1 MAIKAITTDSFRD
14 DVLKTRKPVLV
25 KFWAPWCGYCR
36 ALAPALE
43 SIEKQY
49 ENLLSVGRINFDT
62 ETAVARRYNIH
73 KLPTLLLFINGAVAG
88 FLIDPSSEKEIDAF
102 LKKMLRLNVEVC
114 MANMYD
120 IVIIGGGPGGYSAA
134 LYAARAGLHVAVIE
148 KRAIGGQA
156 IRSENI
162 ENYPGFDAGI
172 DGLSLSEKMQR
183 GAERFGAEMVT
194 DEVRRVHLM
203 QPVKVI
209 EAAKQT
215 YQAPTVILATGA
227 PPRKLGVEGEEEM
240 LGRGVHY
247 YAACRSMMYRRKTV
261 AVIGEGEQAAEAA
274 MLLSRI
280 AKRVCLVHRGD
291 HMEISPAYAGK
302 LKMMRNIERYA
313 GSEIQAFLHANW
325 VSCIRIREQRGGEL
339 WNLPC
344 DGAFICLGGV
354 PETNLLHGQIAL
366 DKQGYILA
374 NETTI
379 INLPGVF
386 AAGDVRTKLLRG
398 ILTAAADGA
407 AAAQQAE
414 RYIVENI

>member
-1 MAIKAITTDSFRD
+1 
-14 DVLKTRKPVLV
+14 
-25 KFWAPWCGYCR
+25 
-36 ALAPALE
+36 
-43 SIEKQY
+43 
-49 ENLLSVGRINFDT
+49 
-62 ETAVARRYNIH
+62 
-73 KLPTLLLFINGAVAG
+73 
-88 FLIDPSSEKEIDAF
+88 
-102 LKKMLRLNVEVC
+102 

-120 IVIIGGGPGGYSAA
+120 IVIIGGGPGGYSAG
-134 LYAARAGLHVAVIE
+134 LYAARAGLHVAVLE
-148 KRAIGGQA
+148 KQAIGGQA
-156 IRSENI
+156 IWSENI

-183 GAERFGAEMVT
+183 GAERVGAEMVT
-194 DEVRRVHLM
+194 DEVRCVHLM
-203 QPVKVI
+203 QPVKAI

-215 YQAPTVILATGA
+215 YQAPAVILATGA
-227 PPRKLGVEGEEEM
+227 PPRKLSVEGEEEM

-313 GSEIQAFLHANW
+313 GSEVRAFLHANW

-344 DGAFICLGGV
+344 DGAFVCLGGI
-354 PETNLLHGQIAL
+354 PETGLFQGQVAL
-366 DKQGYILA
+366 DERGYILA
-374 NETTI
+374 NETTAT
-379 INLPGVF
+379 NLPGVF

-398 ILTAAADGA
+398 ILAAAADGA

>member
-1 MAIKAITTDSFRD
+1 
-14 DVLKTRKPVLV
+14 
-25 KFWAPWCGYCR
+25 
-36 ALAPALE
+36 
-43 SIEKQY
+43 
-49 ENLLSVGRINFDT
+49 
-62 ETAVARRYNIH
+62 
-73 KLPTLLLFINGAVAG
+73 
-88 FLIDPSSEKEIDAF
+88 
-102 LKKMLRLNVEVC
+102 

-280 AKRVCLVHRGD
+280 AKRVCLVHRGEK
-291 HMEISPAYAGK
+291 MTIGQAYASK
-302 LKMMRNIERYA
+302 LKMMRNVERYP
-313 GSEIQAFLHANW
+313 GSEVLAFLHANW
-325 VSCIRIREQRGGEL
+325 VSSICLREQRGGDV
-339 WNLPC
+339 WDMPC
-344 DGAFICLGGV
+344 DGAFVCLGGV
-354 PETNLLHGQIAL
+354 NAHKGLRETLLSLGVTEVMEAMDMDQFTNPQVRQAIGTLRREVQSIPGIRYYQCTWNPRFKGVDDYLL
-366 DKQGYILA
+366 DWTKR
-374 NETTI
+374 
-379 INLPGVF
+379 
-386 AAGDVRTKLLRG
+386 RT
-398 ILTAAADGA
+398 A
-407 AAAQQAE
+407 
-414 RYIVENI
+414 

>member
-1 MAIKAITTDSFRD
+1 
-14 DVLKTRKPVLV
+14 
-25 KFWAPWCGYCR
+25 
-36 ALAPALE
+36 
-43 SIEKQY
+43 
-49 ENLLSVGRINFDT
+49 
-62 ETAVARRYNIH
+62 
-73 KLPTLLLFINGAVAG
+73 
-88 FLIDPSSEKEIDAF
+88 
-102 LKKMLRLNVEVC
+102 

-172 DGLSLSEKMQR
+172 DGLRLSEKMQR

-194 DEVRRVHLM
+194 DEVRRVQLM
-203 QPVKVI
+203 QMVKVI

-302 LKMMRNIERYA
+302 LKMMRNIER
-313 GSEIQAFLHANW
+313 
-325 VSCIRIREQRGGEL
+325 
-339 WNLPC
+339 
-344 DGAFICLGGV
+344 
-354 PETNLLHGQIAL
+354 
-366 DKQGYILA
+366 
-374 NETTI
+374 
-379 INLPGVF
+379 
-386 AAGDVRTKLLRG
+386 
-398 ILTAAADGA
+398 
-407 AAAQQAE
+407 
-414 RYIVENI
+414 

>member
-1 MAIKAITTDSFRD
+1 
-14 DVLKTRKPVLV
+14 
-25 KFWAPWCGYCR
+25 
-36 ALAPALE
+36 
-43 SIEKQY
+43 
-49 ENLLSVGRINFDT
+49 
-62 ETAVARRYNIH
+62 
-73 KLPTLLLFINGAVAG
+73 
-88 FLIDPSSEKEIDAF
+88 
-102 LKKMLRLNVEVC
+102 

-120 IVIIGGGPGGYSAA
+120 IVIIGGGPGGYSAG
-134 LYAARAGLHVAVIE
+134 LYAARAGLHVAVLE
-148 KRAIGGQA
+148 KQAIGGQA
-156 IRSENI
+156 MWSENI

-194 DEVRRVHLM
+194 DEVRSVHLM

-215 YQAPTVILATGA
+215 YHAPTVILATGA
-227 PPRKLGVEGEEEM
+227 PPKKLGVEGEEEM

-261 AVIGEGEQAAEAA
+261 AVIGDGEQAAEAA

-280 AKRVCLVHRGD
+280 AKRVCLVHGGE

-313 GSEIQAFLHANW
+313 GSEVRAFLHANW
-325 VSCIRIREQRGGEL
+325 VTCIRIREQRSSEL

-379 INLPGVF
+379 TNLPGVF

>member
-1 MAIKAITTDSFRD
+1 
-14 DVLKTRKPVLV
+14 
-25 KFWAPWCGYCR
+25 
-36 ALAPALE
+36 
-43 SIEKQY
+43 
-49 ENLLSVGRINFDT
+49 
-62 ETAVARRYNIH
+62 
-73 KLPTLLLFINGAVAG
+73 
-88 FLIDPSSEKEIDAF
+88 
-102 LKKMLRLNVEVC
+102 

-183 GAERFGAEMVT
+183 GAERFGAEMVM

-261 AVIGEGEQAAEAA
+261 AVIGDGEQAAEAA

-280 AKRVCLVHRGD
+280 AKRVCLVHRG
-291 HMEISPAYAGK
+291 EIMTIGQAYASK
-302 LKMMRNIERYA
+302 LKMMRNVERYA
-313 GSEIQAFLHANW
+313 GSEVLAFLHANW
-325 VSCIRIREQRGGEL
+325 VSSICLREQRGGDV
-339 WNLPC
+339 WDMPC
-344 DGAFICLGGV
+344 DGAFVCLGGV
-354 PETNLLHGQIAL
+354 PETGLFRGQVTL
-366 DKQGYILA
+366 DAEGYIPA
-374 NETTI
+374 DETTVT
-379 INLPGVF
+379 NLPGVF
-386 AAGDVRTKLLRG
+386 AAGDVRTKQLRG

-414 RYIVENI
+414 RYIVEQI

>member
-14 DVLKTRKPVLV
+14 DVLKTRKPVLI

-49 ENLLSVGRINFDT
+49 ESLISVGRVNFDT
-62 ETAVARRYNIH
+62 ETALVRRYNIH
-73 KLPTLLLFINGAVAG
+73 ALPTLLLFINGAVAG
-88 FLIDPSSEKEIDAF
+88 FLIDPSSETEI
-102 LKKMLRLNVEVC
+102 
-114 MANMYD
+114 D
-120 IVIIGGGPGGYSAA
+120 IVIVGGGPGGYSAA
-134 LYAARAGLHVAVIE
+134 LYAARAGLHAVVLE
-148 KRAIGGQA
+148 KQRIGGQA
-156 IRSENI
+156 VHSENI

-194 DEVRRVHLM
+194 DEVCRVRLM
-203 QPVKVI
+203 QPVKII
-209 EAAKQT
+209 EGAKQT
-215 YQAPTVILATGA
+215 YRAPAVILATGA
-227 PPRKLGVEGEEEM
+227 PPKKLGVQGEEEM

-247 YAACRSMMYRRKTV
+247 YAACRSVMYKRKTV
-261 AVIGEGEQAAEAA
+261 AVIGDGEQAAEAA

-280 AKRVCLVHRGD
+280 AKRVCLVHRGIR
-291 HMEISPAYAGK
+291 MQINPAYMNK
-302 LKMMRNIERYA
+302 LKMMGNIERYA
-313 GSEIQAFLHANW
+313 GSRILAFLHANW
-325 VSCIRIREQRGGEL
+325 VSSIRIQEERDGEI

-354 PETNLLHGQIAL
+354 PETGLFRGQVAL
-366 DKQGYILA
+366 DEQGYILA

-379 INLPGVF
+379 TNLTGVF

-407 AAAQQAE
+407 VAAQQAE

>member
-1 MAIKAITTDSFRD
+1 
-14 DVLKTRKPVLV
+14 
-25 KFWAPWCGYCR
+25 
-36 ALAPALE
+36 
-43 SIEKQY
+43 
-49 ENLLSVGRINFDT
+49 
-62 ETAVARRYNIH
+62 
-73 KLPTLLLFINGAVAG
+73 
-88 FLIDPSSEKEIDAF
+88 
-102 LKKMLRLNVEVC
+102 

-120 IVIIGGGPGGYSAA
+120 IVIIGGGPGGYSAGLCA
-134 LYAARAGLHVAVIE
+134 VRAGLHVAVLE
-148 KRAIGGQA
+148 KQAIGGQA
-156 IRSENI
+156 IWSENI

-194 DEVRRVHLM
+194 DEVRRVQLM

-215 YQAPTVILATGA
+215 YQAPAVILATGA

-313 GSEIQAFLHANW
+313 GSEVRAFLHANW

-344 DGAFICLGGV
+344 DGAFVCLGGI
-354 PETNLLHGQIAL
+354 PETGLFRGQVTMDAE
-366 DKQGYILA
+366 GYIPA
-374 NETTI
+374 DETTVT
-379 INLPGVF
+379 NLPGVF
-386 AAGDVRTKLLRG
+386 AAGDVRTKQLRG

-414 RYIVENI
+414 RYIVEQI

>member
-1 MAIKAITTDSFRD
+1 
-14 DVLKTRKPVLV
+14 
-25 KFWAPWCGYCR
+25 
-36 ALAPALE
+36 
-43 SIEKQY
+43 
-49 ENLLSVGRINFDT
+49 
-62 ETAVARRYNIH
+62 
-73 KLPTLLLFINGAVAG
+73 
-88 FLIDPSSEKEIDAF
+88 
-102 LKKMLRLNVEVC
+102 

-172 DGLSLSEKMQR
+172 DGLRLSEKMQR

-194 DEVRRVHLM
+194 DEVRRVQLM

-215 YQAPTVILATGA
+215 YQAPAVILATGA
-227 PPRKLGVEGEEEM
+227 PPKKLGVEGEEEM

-302 LKMMRNIERYA
+302 LKMMRNIGRYA
-313 GSEIQAFLHANW
+313 GSEVRAFLHANW

-344 DGAFICLGGV
+344 DGAFVCLGGI
-354 PETNLLHGQIAL
+354 PETGLFQGQVAL
-366 DKQGYILA
+366 DERGYILA
-374 NETTI
+374 NETTAT
-379 INLPGVF
+379 NLPGVF

-398 ILTAAADGA
+398 ILAAAADGA

>member
-1 MAIKAITTDSFRD
+1 
-14 DVLKTRKPVLV
+14 
-25 KFWAPWCGYCR
+25 
-36 ALAPALE
+36 
-43 SIEKQY
+43 
-49 ENLLSVGRINFDT
+49 
-62 ETAVARRYNIH
+62 
-73 KLPTLLLFINGAVAG
+73 
-88 FLIDPSSEKEIDAF
+88 
-102 LKKMLRLNVEVC
+102 

-120 IVIIGGGPGGYSAA
+120 IVIIGGGPGGYSAG
-134 LYAARAGLHVAVIE
+134 LYAARAGLHVAVLE
-148 KRAIGGQA
+148 KQAIGGQA
-156 IRSENI
+156 IWSENI

-183 GAERFGAEMVT
+183 GAERFGAELVT
-194 DEVRRVHLM
+194 EEVRRVELT
-203 QPVKVI
+203 QPVKTV
-209 EAAKQT
+209 EGAKQI
-215 YQAPTVILATGA
+215 YQAPAVILATGA
-227 PPRKLGVEGEEEM
+227 PPRKLEVEGEDEM

-247 YAACRSMMYRRKTV
+247 YASCRSMMYKRKTV

-274 MLLSRI
+274 MLFSRI

-313 GSEIQAFLHANW
+313 GSEVRAFLHANW
-325 VSCIRIREQRGGEL
+325 VACIRIREQRGGEL

-344 DGAFICLGGV
+344 DGAFVCLGGI
-354 PETNLLHGQIAL
+354 PETGLLQGQVAL
-366 DKQGYILA
+366 DERGYILA
-374 NETTI
+374 NETTAT
-379 INLPGVF
+379 NLPGVF

>member
-1 MAIKAITTDSFRD
+1 
-14 DVLKTRKPVLV
+14 
-25 KFWAPWCGYCR
+25 
-36 ALAPALE
+36 
-43 SIEKQY
+43 
-49 ENLLSVGRINFDT
+49 
-62 ETAVARRYNIH
+62 
-73 KLPTLLLFINGAVAG
+73 
-88 FLIDPSSEKEIDAF
+88 
-102 LKKMLRLNVEVC
+102 

-120 IVIIGGGPGGYSAA
+120 IVIIGGGPGGYSAG
-134 LYAARAGLHVAVIE
+134 LYAARAGLHVAVLE
-148 KRAIGGQA
+148 KQAIGGQA
-156 IRSENI
+156 IWSENI

-194 DEVRRVHLM
+194 DEVRRVQLM
-203 QPVKVI
+203 QPVKVV
-209 EAAKQT
+209 ETTKQT
-215 YQAPTVILATGA
+215 YQAPAVILATGA

-274 MLLSRI
+274 RLLSRI

-344 DGAFICLGGV
+344 DGAFVCLGGI
-354 PETNLLHGQIAL
+354 PETGLFQGQVAL
-366 DKQGYILA
+366 DERGYILA
-374 NETTI
+374 NETTAT
-379 INLPGVF
+379 NLPGVF
-386 AAGDVRTKLLRG
+386 AVGDVRTKLLRG

>member
-1 MAIKAITTDSFRD
+1 
-14 DVLKTRKPVLV
+14 
-25 KFWAPWCGYCR
+25 
-36 ALAPALE
+36 
-43 SIEKQY
+43 
-49 ENLLSVGRINFDT
+49 
-62 ETAVARRYNIH
+62 
-73 KLPTLLLFINGAVAG
+73 
-88 FLIDPSSEKEIDAF
+88 
-102 LKKMLRLNVEVC
+102 

-172 DGLSLSEKMQR
+172 DGLRLSEKMQR

-194 DEVRRVHLM
+194 DEVRRVQLM
-203 QPVKVI
+203 QTVKVI

-215 YQAPTVILATGA
+215 YQAPAIILATGA

-247 YAACRSMMYRRKTV
+247 YAACRAMMYRRKTV
-261 AVIGEGEQAAEAA
+261 AVIGDGEQAAGAA

-280 AKRVCLVHRGD
+280 AKRVCLVHGGE

-313 GSEIQAFLHANW
+313 GSEVRAFLHANW
-325 VSCIRIREQRGGEL
+325 VSSM
-339 WNLPC
+339 
-344 DGAFICLGGV
+344 
-354 PETNLLHGQIAL
+354 
-366 DKQGYILA
+366 
-374 NETTI
+374 
-379 INLPGVF
+379 
-386 AAGDVRTKLLRG
+386 TK
-398 ILTAAADGA
+398 
-407 AAAQQAE
+407 
-414 RYIVENI
+414 

>member
-1 MAIKAITTDSFRD
+1 
-14 DVLKTRKPVLV
+14 
-25 KFWAPWCGYCR
+25 
-36 ALAPALE
+36 
-43 SIEKQY
+43 
-49 ENLLSVGRINFDT
+49 
-62 ETAVARRYNIH
+62 
-73 KLPTLLLFINGAVAG
+73 
-88 FLIDPSSEKEIDAF
+88 
-102 LKKMLRLNVEVC
+102 

-172 DGLSLSEKMQR
+172 DGLRLSEKMQR

-194 DEVRRVHLM
+194 DEVRRVQLM
-203 QPVKVI
+203 QMVKVI

-215 YQAPTVILATGA
+215 YQAPAVILATGA
-227 PPRKLGVEGEEEM
+227 PPKKLGVEGEEEM

-313 GSEIQAFLHANW
+313 GSEVRAFLHANW
-325 VSCIRIREQRGGEL
+325 ISCIRIREQRGGEL

-344 DGAFICLGGV
+344 DGAFVCLGGI
-354 PETNLLHGQIAL
+354 PETGLFQGQVAL
-366 DKQGYILA
+366 DERGYILA
-374 NETTI
+374 NETTAT
-379 INLPGVF
+379 NLPGVF

>member
-1 MAIKAITTDSFRD
+1 
-14 DVLKTRKPVLV
+14 
-25 KFWAPWCGYCR
+25 
-36 ALAPALE
+36 
-43 SIEKQY
+43 
-49 ENLLSVGRINFDT
+49 
-62 ETAVARRYNIH
+62 
-73 KLPTLLLFINGAVAG
+73 
-88 FLIDPSSEKEIDAF
+88 
-102 LKKMLRLNVEVC
+102 

-120 IVIIGGGPGGYSAA
+120 IVIIGGGPSGYSAG
-134 LYAARAGLHVAVIE
+134 LYAARAGLHVAILE
-148 KRAIGGQA
+148 KQAIGGRA
-156 IRSENI
+156 IWSENI

-194 DEVRRVHLM
+194 DEVRRVHLL

-215 YQAPTVILATGA
+215 YQAPAVILATGA

-261 AVIGEGEQAAEAA
+261 TVIGEGEQAAEAA

-313 GSEIQAFLHANW
+313 GSEVRAFLHANW
-325 VSCIRIREQRGGEL
+325 VSSICLREQRGGDV
-339 WNLPC
+339 WNMPC
-344 DGAFICLGGV
+344 DGAFVCLGGV
-354 PETNLLHGQIAL
+354 PETGLFRGQVTL
-366 DKQGYILA
+366 DAEGYIPA
-374 NETTI
+374 DETTVT
-379 INLPGVF
+379 NLPGVF
-386 AAGDVRTKLLRG
+386 AAGDVRTKQLRG

-414 RYIVENI
+414 RYIVEQI

>member
-1 MAIKAITTDSFRD
+1 M
-14 DVLKTRKPVLV
+14 
-25 KFWAPWCGYCR
+25 
-36 ALAPALE
+36 E
-43 SIEKQY
+43 
-49 ENLLSVGRINFDT
+49 
-62 ETAVARRYNIH
+62 
-73 KLPTLLLFINGAVAG
+73 
-88 FLIDPSSEKEIDAF
+88 
-102 LKKMLRLNVEVC
+102 
-114 MANMYD
+114 NMYD

-172 DGLSLSEKMQR
+172 DGLRLSEKMQR

-302 LKMMRNIERYA
+302 LKMMRNIER
-313 GSEIQAFLHANW
+313 
-325 VSCIRIREQRGGEL
+325 
-339 WNLPC
+339 
-344 DGAFICLGGV
+344 
-354 PETNLLHGQIAL
+354 
-366 DKQGYILA
+366 
-374 NETTI
+374 
-379 INLPGVF
+379 
-386 AAGDVRTKLLRG
+386 
-398 ILTAAADGA
+398 
-407 AAAQQAE
+407 
-414 RYIVENI
+414 

>member
-1 MAIKAITTDSFRD
+1 
-14 DVLKTRKPVLV
+14 
-25 KFWAPWCGYCR
+25 
-36 ALAPALE
+36 
-43 SIEKQY
+43 
-49 ENLLSVGRINFDT
+49 
-62 ETAVARRYNIH
+62 
-73 KLPTLLLFINGAVAG
+73 
-88 FLIDPSSEKEIDAF
+88 
-102 LKKMLRLNVEVC
+102 

-148 KRAIGGQA
+148 KQAIGGQA

-172 DGLSLSEKMQR
+172 DGLRLSEKMQR
-183 GAERFGAEMVT
+183 GAERFGAEMVI

-209 EAAKQT
+209 EAAEQT
-215 YQAPTVILATGA
+215 YQAPAVILATGA
-227 PPRKLGVEGEEEM
+227 PPKKLGVEGEDEM

-247 YAACRSMMYRRKTV
+247 HAACRSMMYRRKTV
-261 AVIGEGEQAAEAA
+261 AVIGNGEQAAAAA

-280 AKRVCLVHRGD
+280 AKRVCLVHGGE
-291 HMEISPAYAGK
+291 HMEISLAYAGK

-313 GSEIQAFLHANW
+313 GSKVRAFLHANW
-325 VSCIRIREQRGGEL
+325 VSSICIREQRDGEL
-339 WNLPC
+339 WSLPC

-354 PETNLLHGQIAL
+354 PETGLFRGQIAL
-366 DKQGYILA
+366 DEQGYILA
-374 NETTI
+374 NETTVT
-379 INLPGVF
+379 NLPGVF
-386 AAGDVRTKLLRG
+386 AAGDVRTKQLRG

-414 RYIVENI
+414 RYLVENI

>member
-1 MAIKAITTDSFRD
+1 
-14 DVLKTRKPVLV
+14 
-25 KFWAPWCGYCR
+25 
-36 ALAPALE
+36 
-43 SIEKQY
+43 
-49 ENLLSVGRINFDT
+49 
-62 ETAVARRYNIH
+62 
-73 KLPTLLLFINGAVAG
+73 
-88 FLIDPSSEKEIDAF
+88 
-102 LKKMLRLNVEVC
+102 

-172 DGLSLSEKMQR
+172 DGLRLSEKMQR

-194 DEVRRVHLM
+194 DEVRRVQLM
-203 QPVKVI
+203 QTVKVI

-215 YQAPTVILATGA
+215 YHAPAVVLATGA
-227 PPRKLGVEGEEEM
+227 PPKKLGVEGEEEM

-247 YAACRSMMYRRKTV
+247 YAACRAMMYRRKTV
-261 AVIGEGEQAAEAA
+261 AVIGDGEQAAEAA

-313 GSEIQAFLHANW
+313 GSEVRAFLHANW

-344 DGAFICLGGV
+344 DGAFVCLGGI
-354 PETNLLHGQIAL
+354 PETGLFQGQVAL
-366 DKQGYILA
+366 DERGYILA
-374 NETTI
+374 NETTAT
-379 INLPGVF
+379 NLPGVF